1 MMASSKRSDV
11 WQYFAKVDNKPKVV
25 CNLCLTELSYTGG
38 STGSM
43 GNHLKLKH
51 KSLKTESGE
60 KLMNA
65 YKKPVITTMQRDKWI
80 RCTKSLAL
88 MCARDLRPISMCEG
102 AGFRKFCSEL
112 NPTYEVPGKTCVS
125 KNMTCEYQEKSNL
138 LREKLKSQVGVAFST
153 DHWSSMHM
161 QGFITMT
168 AHFLDANWNCQNFV
182 LAMREVSERYTG
194 ENTALEI
201 KSFIQEFEISDSQI
215 SGIVTDNASNMVV
228 CGENLEMPHLRCF
241 AHTLQLSIKGAFDSV
256 RSITKVINGARQL
269 VKHFRKSVVV
279 SNELR
284 SRQKQMDIP
293 NNALKIDCPTRWN
306 STYEMIDRLLEQR
319 LAVYAVLH
327 DPKVTKLDVAR
338 SLELSDDNWRV
349 VEALIPVLK
358 PLYLATRVMCSEE
371 YPTLSGI
378 YPIVFSLTTNHL
390 RGNDT
395 DMKAI
400 ADFKKIVADDITRRF
415 HSTDDDYICS
425 SVAMRCTFLDPRYR
439 TLKFLTDD
447 QRTRFLTELSEYL
460 GQGND
465 EDEKT
470 NNETMTEENEIP
482 SKKKKH
488 NIHDDM
494 MYLLGDFMEVTDTD
508 CCEIKT
514 SSVEDEIDLYKKE
527 KPVSVNTNPFQW
539 WKKNECVYPK
549 LAAYARKVLCIPAT
563 SVPSERVF
571 STAGGTVTKLR
582 SSLESSAI
590 DHLIF
595 LHKYMKNQEKLR
607 FQHAIA

>member
-1 MMASSKRSDV
+1 VK
-11 WQYFAKVDNKPKVV
+11 
-25 CNLCLTELSYTGG
+25 E
-38 STGSM
+38 
-43 GNHLKLKH
+43 
-51 KSLKTESGE
+51 
-60 KLMNA
+60 
-65 YKKPVITTMQRDKWI
+65 PVLEN
-80 RCTKSLAL
+80 SA
-88 MCARDLRPISMCEG
+88 
-102 AGFRKFCSEL
+102 EL

-125 KNMTCEYQEKSNL
+125 KYVTCEYQEKSNL

-182 LAMREVSERYTG
+182 LATREVSERHTG

-241 AHTLQLSIKGAFDSV
+241 AHTLQLSIKGAFDSA

-269 VKHFRKSVVV
+269 VKHFRKSVVM

-378 YPIVFSLTTNHL
+378 YPIVFS
-390 RGNDT
+390 
-395 DMKAI
+395 
-400 ADFKKIVADDITRRF
+400 
-415 HSTDDDYICS
+415 
-425 SVAMRCTFLDPRYR
+425 
-439 TLKFLTDD
+439 
-447 QRTRFLTELSEYL
+447 
-460 GQGND
+460 
-465 EDEKT
+465 
-470 NNETMTEENEIP
+470 
-482 SKKKKH
+482 
-488 NIHDDM
+488 
-494 MYLLGDFMEVTDTD
+494 
-508 CCEIKT
+508 
-514 SSVEDEIDLYKKE
+514 
-527 KPVSVNTNPFQW
+527 
-539 WKKNECVYPK
+539 
-549 LAAYARKVLCIPAT
+549 
-563 SVPSERVF
+563 
-571 STAGGTVTKLR
+571 
-582 SSLESSAI
+582 
-590 DHLIF
+590 
-595 LHKYMKNQEKLR
+595 
-607 FQHAIA
+607 